1 MALKFTLADRH
12 ARPLAKK
19 EVAQLLAGPNLL
31 RLAFLDDGAPM
42 VHPVWFL
49 YKGNKFLVA
58 TDNDGA
64 KARAVRDNPGV
75 YFLIDVGSSP
85 PRGLRGKGTARVIDD
100 PSFATEV
107 TSRCAKK
114 YLGSTRSKK
123 AREIIEMGKESCVIE
138 ITPAYM
144 ATWKF

>member
-1 MALKFTLADRH
+1 LKFTLADRH
-12 ARPLAKK
+12 ARPLSKR
-19 EVAQLLAGPNLL
+19 EVTRLLAGPNLL
-31 RLAFLDDGAPM
+31 RLAFLDGGAPV

-49 YKGNKFLVA
+49 YMEGKFLVA
-58 TDNDGA
+58 VDRDGT
-64 KARAVRDNPGV
+64 KARAIRDNPGV
-75 YFLIDVGSSP
+75 YFLVDVSSGP
-85 PRGLRGKGTARVIDD
+85 PRGVRGRGTAKVIDD
-100 PSFATEV
+100 PALATDV